1 MAKLVVLNG
10 KYLIQGL
17 NIIIK
22 LRKDKVLTIR
32 NFIGGTKI
40 LLNDGSF
47 IAFSETSEPVFFAP
61 RR

>member
-17 NIIIK
+17 NITIK
-22 LRKDKVLTIR
+22 VSRKNVLLVKE
-32 NFIGGTKI
+32 FIGGTKV